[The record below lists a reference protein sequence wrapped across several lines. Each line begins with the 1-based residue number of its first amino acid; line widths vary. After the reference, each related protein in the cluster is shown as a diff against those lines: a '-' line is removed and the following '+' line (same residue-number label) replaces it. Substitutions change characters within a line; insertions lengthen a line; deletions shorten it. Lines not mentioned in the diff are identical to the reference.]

1 MFNMV
6 AVIMEITGFT
16 LPGGILNVVIAMAS
30 KGVIAME
37 SRGKTLDIVFQRDE
51 WVTTASRVG
60 ASEQNSVSP
69 VLHAERWTESADTM
83 KKLEI

>member
-1 MFNMV
+1 MFNMI

-16 LPGGILNVVIAMAS
+16 LPGGILNEVIAMAS

-60 ASEQNSVSP
+60 ASELNSDSP
-69 VLHAERWTESADTM
+69 VLHVVRRTESADM
-83 KKLEI
+83 IKELEI